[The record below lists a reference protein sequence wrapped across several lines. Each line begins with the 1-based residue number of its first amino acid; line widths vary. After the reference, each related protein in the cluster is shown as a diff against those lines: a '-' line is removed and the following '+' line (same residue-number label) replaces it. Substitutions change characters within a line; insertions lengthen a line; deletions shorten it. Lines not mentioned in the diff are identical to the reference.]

1 MTSPPSETDTLMET
15 SAPLV
20 GETRVGRTLKKIFSR
35 HLMDMAILLLLP
47 MVLSGLR
54 NREGFL
60 GDCDIWWHLAN
71 ARILWDSHHV
81 IHVEPYS
88 FTVAGERWVNP
99 EWLSE
104 VPFWLGYKAI
114 GLPGIYLAAWL
125 AAGANLLFLYWRSYL
140 GGKNAGVSLW
150 ISAIG
155 FVLMWV
161 NVSSRTILFG
171 YIALSVEL
179 AILEAEERKP
189 SRKLWLLPP
198 LFCVWI
204 NLHGSWFIG
213 LAVLALYIFCGLF
226 KVDAGIF
233 QQDPFSR
240 SRWQKLAAVFGA
252 TLAALMVNPY
262 GWRLVW
268 NPLDMAFNQTL
279 NISRVLEWQPL
290 NLGWP
295 VGKAAVVVIALTIL
309 TNALHARKWTVY
321 QFAVVFFA
329 WYAAFSHARFTFLA
343 SVITIPMLAWDVTR
357 GFFPPSEQ
365 KTIPLVNGLLTA
377 GILGFIA
384 WYFPSKNL
392 LQQGLS
398 DHMPLRVIAAV
409 QPSWRVFNQE
419 QVGGMMD
426 FIGKSTFIDT
436 RWDTFEHHGV
446 MQDYLGIVGI
456 KDPARLLEKY
466 RIDHAILS
474 KNEPIAYVLEH
485 TAGWKVIQD
494 ESVGTDEYLLLEN
507 THASAGASSN

>member
-1 MTSPPSETDTLMET
+1 MET
-15 SAPLV
+15 SVLPA
-20 GETRVGRTLKKIFSR
+20 GNSRVSRAFKRIFGR

-60 GDCDIWWHLAN
+60 GDSDIWWHLAD
-71 ARILWDSHHV
+71 ARILWESHHV
-81 IHVEPYS
+81 IQVEPYS

-104 VPFWLGYKAI
+104 VPFWMGYKAI

-125 AAGANLLFLYWRSYL
+125 AVGANLLFLYWRSYA
-140 GGKNAGVSLW
+140 GSKNAGVALW

-171 YIALSVEL
+171 YIALSAEL
-179 AILEAEERKP
+179 ALLEAEERKP

-204 NLHGSWFIG
+204 NLHGSWLIG
-213 LAVLALYIFCGLF
+213 FAVLALYIFCGLLR
-226 KVDAGIF
+226 VDAGIF
-233 QQDPFSR
+233 QQKPFSR
-240 SRWQKLAAVFGA
+240 ERRQRIIAVFGA
-252 TLAALMVNPY
+252 SFAALMVNPY

-290 NLGWP
+290 NLGWT

-329 WYAAFSHARFTFLA
+329 WYSAFSHARFTFLA

-357 GFFPPSEQ
+357 GFFPHSEQ
-365 KTIPLVNGLLTA
+365 KTIPLMNGLVTA

-384 WYFPSKNL
+384 WYFPSEKL
-392 LQQGLS
+392 LEQGLP
-398 DHMPLRVIAAV
+398 DHMPVRTIAAI

-426 FIGKSTFIDT
+426 FSGKSTFIDT

-446 MQDYLGIVGI
+446 MKDYIDIVGI
-456 KDPARLLEKY
+456 KDPVRILEKY

-474 KNEPIAYVLEH
+474 KNEPVAYVLEH
-485 TAGWKVIQD
+485 TAGWKIVQD
-494 ESVGTDEYLLLEN
+494 EHVGPDEYVLLEN
-507 THASAGASSN
+507 THAAAGIPGPSSHP